1 MYKMLLEE
9 ISWAVEAKEPY
20 DFSHYLLFSKTYVE
34 VSSSLDQETH
44 APQKAKK
51 KQKMN
56 SKSDNTMDTFYF
68 HPEDEILIRHAS
80 MQGGFS
86 YVNEG
91 GGQSDS
97 KRAFQNLGIKPRGH
111 IMLIEAVRFE
121 TAVKAVESF
130 IQQT

>member
-91 GGQSDS
+91 EGQSDS

>member
-9 ISWAVEAKEPY
+9 ISWAVEAKESY
-20 DFSHYLLFSKTYVE
+20 DFSHYLIFSKTYVE
-34 VSSSLDQETH
+34 VSSSLDEETH
-44 APQKAKK
+44 TSQKAKK

-68 HPEDEILIRHAS
+68 HPEDEIFIRHAS
-80 MQGGFS
+80 MQGSFS

-91 GGQSDS
+91 EGQSDS

-111 IMLIEAVRFE
+111 IMLIEAAHFE